1 MTAETDKRVADI
13 VAGQRIGRRE
23 RRCALCIGEIVRV
36 TVQLAEAF
44 GAHLQRRQVVRL
56 LREAD
61 GKRLDGLRVALLLVQ
76 QQSALERG
84 LLVSG
89 INRERM
95 LVTQQCF
102 GAAIERQEHAAEM
115 LPQFGIIRF
124 ELNGLVEHRQRI
136 VEPAHLLE
144 REAEAGQIVDLWRLP
159 DGLRKPSHGVI
170 VLPRLQRD
178 QAHQIEAVG
187 VAGIE
192 LERLL
197 AAQLG
202 IEQLACAEV
211 MQSGL
216 VQRGRR
222 KGGHAIR
229 AARHA
234 LAALLPVAAAHRMF
248 LFERDKFISDSR
260 DIEKGPEDR
269 ARAGRGGAGLDAC
282 DRLTSAS
289 TRKQTLQGSTAR
301 PDGATGRE
309 RHMQQ
314 PNISERLDLAA
325 MVADLNALL
334 RLKTTVIGIKMFAR
348 VEDMA
353 AVEKI
358 RRPNAVHTTDQIVS
372 MAARLGWTVGI
383 TADDLVGAQCRAV
396 IGLGPQDD
404 TWLKG
409 ENYVGVW
416 HGTAEDARKRQEAL
430 DVVPFG
436 RYQAM
441 AVSPLSSGRLDPP
454 DICLVYAT
462 PGQMIILINGLQYVG
477 YKKFEWGVVGETAC
491 ADSWGRA
498 LKTGEPS
505 LSLPCFAER
514 RYGGVPDEEM
524 LMALKPA
531 DLAKA
536 IAGMK
541 QLAKNGLRY
550 PIAPYG
556 IQNDVRAGMSVSYGK
571 K

>member
-1 MTAETDKRVADI
+1 
-13 VAGQRIGRRE
+13 
-23 RRCALCIGEIVRV
+23 
-36 TVQLAEAF
+36 
-44 GAHLQRRQVVRL
+44 
-56 LREAD
+56 
-61 GKRLDGLRVALLLVQ
+61 
-76 QQSALERG
+76 
-84 LLVSG
+84 
-89 INRERM
+89 
-95 LVTQQCF
+95 
-102 GAAIERQEHAAEM
+102 
-115 LPQFGIIRF
+115 
-124 ELNGLVEHRQRI
+124 
-136 VEPAHLLE
+136 
-144 REAEAGQIVDLWRLP
+144 
-159 DGLRKPSHGVI
+159 
-170 VLPRLQRD
+170 
-178 QAHQIEAVG
+178 
-187 VAGIE
+187 
-192 LERLL
+192 
-197 AAQLG
+197 
-202 IEQLACAEV
+202 
-211 MQSGL
+211 
-216 VQRGRR
+216 
-222 KGGHAIR
+222 
-229 AARHA
+229 
-234 LAALLPVAAAHRMF
+234 
-248 LFERDKFISDSR
+248 
-260 DIEKGPEDR
+260 
-269 ARAGRGGAGLDAC
+269 
-282 DRLTSAS
+282 
-289 TRKQTLQGSTAR
+289 
-301 PDGATGRE
+301 
-309 RHMQQ
+309 MQQ

-358 RRPNAVHTTDQIVS
+358 RWPNAVHTTDQIVS